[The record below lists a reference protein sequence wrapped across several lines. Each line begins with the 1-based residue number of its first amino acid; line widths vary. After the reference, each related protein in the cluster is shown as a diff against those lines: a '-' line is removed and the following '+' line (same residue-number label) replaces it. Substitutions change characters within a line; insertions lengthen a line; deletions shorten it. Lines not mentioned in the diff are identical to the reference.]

1 MDRASRT
8 RLVALAVLLCVSVPL
23 VVVAASGSG
32 GFDERPAALRVER
45 NPSGLPELIVYVEDR
60 SLNRAATAGGARRVT
75 VECENRAGEVL
86 FRQPERWPFSDTDG
100 ATTDPHAHLGI
111 DPARLGR
118 ITRCRLAGTDP
129 PLEGRLP

>member
-32 GFDERPAALRVER
+32 GSDERPAALRVER
-45 NPSGLPELIVYVEDR
+45 NPTGLPELIVYVEDR

-86 FRQPERWPFSDTDG
+86 FRQPEPWPFSDTNGD
-100 ATTDPHAHLGI
+100 ATDPTLTWAS
-111 DPARLGR
+111 
-118 ITRCRLAGTDP
+118 TRRAWAA
-129 PLEGRLP
+129 